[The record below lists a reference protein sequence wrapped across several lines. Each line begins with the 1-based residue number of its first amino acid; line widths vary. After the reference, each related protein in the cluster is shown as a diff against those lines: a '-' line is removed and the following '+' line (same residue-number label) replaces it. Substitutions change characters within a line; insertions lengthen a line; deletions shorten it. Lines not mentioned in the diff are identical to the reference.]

1 MLQEAPPDLFDFA
14 NADPFVVF
22 GQSRPVR
29 VMSAEVEQPTVY
41 DDTFTTL
48 EDNPRLRAR
57 RYTVPTTGNSR
68 YDHWWYIHFW
78 MKMEGEKFLP
88 DNDLIFSQTIPQHQS
103 GRNPLRM
110 SSSSSVP
117 DGRNLPTLHENDD
130 NSSQD
135 KQRHR
140 YLPYIPRN
148 GRRERK
154 G

>member
-29 VMSAEVEQPTVY
+29 VMSAEVEQQTVY

-68 YDHWWYIHFW
+68 YDLDSCSGVCHENGAYFCA
-78 MKMEGEKFLP
+78 

-103 GRNPLRM
+103 ARNPLRIT
-110 SSSSSVP
+110 SSSSVP
-117 DGRNLPTLHENDD
+117 EGRNLPTLHENND
-130 NSSQD
+130 NSSHE